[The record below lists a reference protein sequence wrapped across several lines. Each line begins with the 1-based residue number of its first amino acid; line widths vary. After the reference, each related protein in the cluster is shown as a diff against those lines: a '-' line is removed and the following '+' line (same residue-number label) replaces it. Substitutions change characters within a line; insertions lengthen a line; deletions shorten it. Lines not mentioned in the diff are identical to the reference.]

1 MALRL
6 FFDNAGKA
14 MEKVGREV
22 EEDRVAPLDLD
33 AFADLRASWG
43 LFRDRQLETYRA
55 LATFDGR
62 I

>member
-1 MALRL
+1 
-6 FFDNAGKA
+6 